1 MFFKNLLN
9 GTAETLDIKYQSS
22 LRDGINSADIGELC
36 EIFIKEFLT
45 NCLDDHYKIFRGGN
59 IVNTIGDR
67 SPQMDIV
74 LTNKNTLKIFG
85 DKGVYPI
92 ETLIGVFSITSNLTL
107 SKLKKCIGELAKIP
121 KHHYYFHMETF
132 FGEKFKDETDMV
144 WKVHVP
150 FSCIFGFKGN
160 IKESW
165 LQEINKVA
173 HQVSDKSLLPTLIVV
188 NKKAMFEKCF
198 KKQDNGKVTFWYEYV
213 PINTRDKHG
222 YYLSKILFH
231 LYNLSGEQ
239 YFRKPNYAEYFGKDY

>member
-9 GTAETLDIKYQSS
+9 GTAEALDIRYQSS

-45 NCLDDHYKIFRGGN
+45 NCLDDQYKIFRGGN

-67 SPQMDIV
+67 SPQMDII
-74 LTNKNTLKIFG
+74 LTNKNALKIFG
-85 DKGVYPI
+85 DKGIYPI

-107 SKLKKCIGELAKIP
+107 QKLGDCIKQLSKIP
-121 KHHYYFHMETF
+121 KHNYSFLMDTF
-132 FGEKFKDETDMV
+132 YGEKFKNDTDIL
-144 WKVHVP
+144 WKNAVP
-150 FSCIFGFKGN
+150 FSCIYGFKGN

-165 LQEINKVA
+165 LDEINK
-173 HQVSDKSLLPTLIVV
+173 QSRGISDKSLLPSLIVV
-188 NKKAMFEKCF
+188 NKKAMLEKCI
-198 KKQDNGKVTFWYEYV
+198 KKGKDGQIMYRYEFV
-213 PINTRDKHG
+213 PINTKDKYG

-239 YFRKPNYAEYFGKDY
+239 NFRTPNYGRYFDKDY